1 MTDASGQPRANLRIG
16 PGEKTRTVTLRLPSD
31 IYEAINDMAANDAR
45 SLNSK
50 IVQLLRQAT
59 TDTKRGKANG

>member
-16 PGEKTRTVTLRLPSD
+16 PGEKTRTVTLRLPSGL
-31 IYEAINDMAANDAR
+31 YQSINDLAADDGR